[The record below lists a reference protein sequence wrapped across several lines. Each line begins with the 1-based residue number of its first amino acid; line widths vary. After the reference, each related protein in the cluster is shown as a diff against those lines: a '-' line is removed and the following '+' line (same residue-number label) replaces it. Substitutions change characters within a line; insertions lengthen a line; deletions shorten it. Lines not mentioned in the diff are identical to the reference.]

1 MKMEEEEDVLKLLFD
16 DDHNSNDL
24 ELVDE
29 ELEREL
35 LDDHDEDDHSKG
47 FNLPNKSQST
57 GRARFS
63 PVEIKTEIR
72 PSSPT
77 PAVLAK
83 VDEHDII
90 DWKTKKTT
98 DDLYHPLS
106 EESIKR
112 ARLNVKNRRKQQ
124 SGPDAR
130 NVNYFFSFTIF
141 HTKNLMLIFIL
152 VEQ

>member
-35 LDDHDEDDHSKG
+35 LDDHDED
-47 FNLPNKSQST
+47 FNTSNKSQSAAK
-57 GRARFS
+57 ARVSS

-72 PSSPT
+72 PSSPAPT
-77 PAVLAK
+77 LQAK
-83 VDEHDII
+83 VDEHEII

-106 EESIKR
+106 EECIKR

-124 SGPDAR
+124 NASEAR
-130 NVNYFFSFTIF
+130 NVNYFSCI
-141 HTKNLMLIFIL
+141 TKI
-152 VEQ
+152 

>member
-35 LDDHDEDDHSKG
+35 LDDHDED
-47 FNLPNKSQST
+47 FNTSNKSQSA
-57 GRARFS
+57 ARVSS
-63 PVEIKTEIR
+63 PVEIKTEIK
-72 PSSPT
+72 PSSPAPT
-77 PAVLAK
+77 LQAK
-83 VDEHDII
+83 VDEHEII

-106 EESIKR
+106 EECIKR

-124 SGPDAR
+124 NASEAR
-130 NVNYFFSFTIF
+130 NVNYFSCI
-141 HTKNLMLIFIL
+141 TKI
-152 VEQ
+152 